1 MKRARRFFFQ
11 TGEAIIDFEFTEE
24 QNILRESVRKMMDKV
39 ATPAYIARHD
49 RAQSF
54 PHELYEAWVDM
65 GLFRMPFPDTV
76 GGLGGN
82 PIDMMIIAEEISR
95 KSYDFYASYSAGVF
109 SAHAILQKGTE
120 AQKQQWL
127 PMFFKGEIKLS
138 TSMSEPDAGSDVG
151 AMRTHAV
158 RDGDCWIINGQKL
171 WATQAGVARN
181 VICLYVKTDT
191 QTHYRNGMSM
201 FMVPNDT
208 PGIECRKL
216 DLLGR
221 GCVGTYEVFL
231 NDVRVSHEQLVGGEN
246 KGWDC
251 LLAGIQYERLTTAAG
266 YYGCSQTVID
276 TALAYAK
283 ERKQFGR
290 PIGANQVIAHMF
302 ADLQTEVDAARLLT
316 WRAAWMLSKG
326 QNALREISMAKLMG
340 SETYVKTASAAMQIL
355 GGYGYNKEFDMQ
367 RLFRDSRSVT
377 IGAGTSQMQRNL
389 IAGLMGLKVQ

>member
-1 MKRARRFFFQ
+1 MR
-11 TGEAIIDFEFTEE
+11 EAIIDFEFTVE
-24 QNILRESVRKMMDKV
+24 QNILRESVRKMMDRI
-39 ATPAYIARHD
+39 ATPACITRHD
-49 RAQSF
+49 KAQSF
-54 PHELYEAWVDM
+54 PHELYDAWVEM
-65 GLFRMPFPDTV
+65 GLLRMPFPEAY

-82 PIDMMIIAEEISR
+82 AIDMMIIAEEISR

-109 SAHAILQKGTE
+109 SAYAILRKGSE

-127 PMFFKGEIKLS
+127 PRFFAGDIKLS

-158 RDGDCWIINGQKL
+158 RDGDTWIINGQKL
-171 WATQAGVARN
+171 WATQAGVAGN

-191 QTHYRNGMSM
+191 QAHYREGMSLLL
-201 FMVPNDT
+201 VPNDT
-208 PGIECRKL
+208 PGVECRKL

-231 NDVRVSHEQLVGGEN
+231 NDVRVPHDHLIGGEN
-246 KGWDC
+246 KGWEC
-251 LLAGIQYERLTTAAG
+251 LLAGLQYERLTTAAG
-266 YYGCSQTVID
+266 YYGCAQTVID

-283 ERKQFGR
+283 DRKQFGR

-302 ADLQTEVDAARLLT
+302 ADMQTEVDAARLLT

-326 QNALREISMAKLMG
+326 QDALREISMAKLMG

-355 GGYGYNKEFDMQ
+355 GGYGYNMEFDMQ

-389 IAGLMGLKVQ
+389 IAGLMGLKIQ